1 MPPRTRIPSSPRKP
15 PAPGELSPNPTAGQ
29 AARETRSQGRAISIR
44 CVTSVPRS
52 FSQWHSH
59 PFDEFCLSTDDS
71 TLTGLGDKLVPMPAN
86 TLCHYAPGENHGYWN
101 NDRQRP
107 VFWVVHFAID
117 PEIDAA
123 CEGLR
128 HPDMSKR
135 SWRLLPP
142 QVETFRWL
150 FMRLTAEHS
159 QQNPISAVAESAWLR
174 LLIASTLRWSIDAF
188 APPAAPTA
196 ARPDVLKLWQM
207 IQDCAG
213 RPSEFKDCVGAFPN
227 FDTVRHEFT
236 AVFGCSPRQMALSTR
251 IQTAKNLLLET
262 PLSIKQIAEELGYAR
277 QHEFSRAFHGVMGVS
292 PTDWRKQ
299 PVGV

>member
-1 MPPRTRIPSSPRKP
+1 MPSPAPSGKP
-15 PAPGELSPNPTAGQ
+15 PAPPESPPKQ
-29 AARETRSQGRAISIR
+29 ALAAPGREIRPQGRAISIR
-44 CVTSVPRS
+44 CVTSIPRG

-59 PFDEFCLSTDDS
+59 PFDEFCLTTDDG
-71 TLTGLGDKLVPMPAN
+71 TLTGRGDKLVPTPAN
-86 TLCHYAPGENHGYWN
+86 TLCHYAPGESHGYWN

-117 PEIDAA
+117 PEIEIAL
-123 CEGLR
+123 ETLR
-128 HPDMSKR
+128 RPDMAKR
-135 SWRLLPP
+135 LWRLTTP

-159 QQNPISAVAESAWLR
+159 QQDPICAAAESAWLR
-174 LLIASTLRWSIDAF
+174 LLIVSIIRWEVRAF
-188 APPAAPTA
+188 APPAVPTA
-196 ARPDVLKLWQM
+196 VRPDILKLWQM

-213 RPSEFKDCVGAFPN
+213 RPSEFNARVSTFPN
-227 FDTVRHEFT
+227 FNTVRHEFT

-277 QHEFSRAFHGVMGVS
+277 QHEFSRAFHGVTGVS
-292 PTDWRKQ
+292 PTEWRKK